1 MFHTRCQVKQKQLD
15 ITTIQYTSPD
25 LSLTD
30 LRAKIAGAK
39 RACEAKAD
47 THVRRVSWFDLHWK
61 AYEGLCLEDAHHA
74 TLSFFLHS
82 VSWRKNSYDG
92 CLEYYVVVKERGQ
105 REEQTSQEE
114 IQRKLSQVAQLQ
126 AIR

>member
-74 TLSFFLHS
+74 TLSFFSAFRILEEEFLRR
-82 VSWRKNSYDG
+82 VSGILR
-92 CLEYYVVVKERGQ
+92 CCERE
-105 REEQTSQEE
+105 RP
-114 IQRKLSQVAQLQ
+114 A
-126 AIR
+126 